1 MGYGETKVYFDGS
14 HYIAIPHT
22 ERPPSKRKK
31 KVNIDDVTPIQQSSE
46 PKDSGLV
53 PVPRK
58 DGKLPLEVLAEQ
70 PREKESKTKTEQSEK
85 PTIQISEKVKT
96 KKDLFNELYKQF
108 VLLPYNERYENI
120 LENMR
125 MFFPKDNRLEEYVK
139 DNLEKKKRN
148 LICRRTRMI
157 RKANLANFNYFCT
170 FTYSDELHTEESFKK
185 TLKKTFANFASRKA
199 WKYMGVWER
208 SPEKLRLHFHGLF
221 NIPNGTIPG
230 ELTEK
235 RDYSTTEHKMQTTV
249 ESSYFSERFGRND
262 FALLDEDANRL
273 SVAVSYLMKYIE
285 KTGERIVYSKG
296 LYQYFI
302 SDIMDDDIVC
312 TIGQEDKKLLLF
324 DDFKCHDEG
333 LYMGTVSKSVIAK
346 MRKSN

>member
-1 MGYGETKVYFDGS
+1 MAYGETKIYFDGS

-31 KVNIDDVTPIQQSSE
+31 KVNIDDATPIRESSE

-70 PREKESKTKTEQSEK
+70 PREKEIEQKMKDEK
-85 PTIQISEKVKT
+85 PTVQISEKVKT

-108 VLLPYNERYENI
+108 VLLPYNDRYENI

-125 MFFPKDNRLEEYVK
+125 RFFPKDNRLEEYVK

-221 NIPNGTIPG
+221 NIPNGAIPG

-302 SDIMDDDIVC
+302 SDIMDEDIVC
-312 TIGQEDKKLLLF
+312 PIGQEDKKLLLF
-324 DDFKCHDEG
+324 DDFKCWDEG